1 MVAITTYGYVILLAQ
16 LVKNPPA
23 MQDTPVQFLGSGRSP
38 GEGIGYTCLCS
49 WASLVA
55 QLVKNLPAM
64 WETWVPSLGGEDL
77 LEKGKAA
84 YPLQYSGLEN
94 SMDCIVKG
102 VTKSQTWLSIF
113 HCGVLECGL
122 SKLGCAVN
130 VKYTLDSKYLAKKK
144 KKNLSNIFVCITC

>member
-1 MVAITTYGYVILLAQ
+1 MVAITTYGYGILLAQ

-38 GEGIGYTCLCS
+38 GEGIGYTCQCS

-64 WETWVPSLGGEDL
+64 WETWVRSLGWEDL

-84 YPLQYSGLEN
+84 YPLQYSGL
-94 SMDCIVKG
+94 DCLVKG
-102 VTKSQTWLSIF
+102 VTKSQTRLSIF
-113 HCGVLECGL
+113 HYGVLECGL
-122 SKLGCAVN
+122 SELGRAVN

-144 KKNLSNIFVCITC
+144 ILAIFLSVLHVNILEIL